1 MQLVSVPSS
10 LGGLRGCRHTGVLT
24 TSVSESSCRTVR
36 RVWCIWLMSL
46 VGHTWRPDF
55 VDLVGR
61 TWSPDFVEKTV
72 ESTVREGFDASVVRW
87 LCVSLGVERQA
98 LHPPSPASSSA
109 STVASSEEEGL
120 HTALFLTTS
129 ASTSATS
136 LCTSEEEGLHTGL
149 PLHNVGMYL
158 GGRGKGLLPHK
169 IGEFLGGG
177 GTGPPP
183 HNVGLYFVGGGTG
196 LLPHNVG
203 ECMQPVLRS
212 KFRSLGALFLP
223 PTAKSVGRSAG
234 CIVSAKHVGGGE
246 SQSPGVSRARQL
258 RGEPPR
264 CECAHVDT
272 SHSHKQLQTRFRQCS
287 LRRDLDQGG
296 RTHRQQDVGE
306 QCTRGFAGHRDAPG
320 RELFS
325 CKLGRRSRG

>member
-1 MQLVSVPSS
+1 M
-10 LGGLRGCRHTGVLT
+10 
-24 TSVSESSCRTVR
+24 
-36 RVWCIWLMSL
+36 
-46 VGHTWRPDF
+46 
-55 VDLVGR
+55 
-61 TWSPDFVEKTV
+61 
-72 ESTVREGFDASVVRW
+72 
-87 LCVSLGVERQA
+87 ERQA

-183 HNVGLYFVGGGTG
+183 HNVGLYFGGGGTG

-203 ECMQPVLRS
+203 EYMQLVLRFALS
-212 KFRSLGALFLP
+212 MSAWRGVPALRMRLCWGTTQAGSLVTATHLEENASGASWGE
-223 PTAKSVGRSAG
+223 AVAVGPRFHSPRRRLLKGLSNQELQVAG
-234 CIVSAKHVGGGE
+234 RCR
-246 SQSPGVSRARQL
+246 QS
-258 RGEPPR
+258 
-264 CECAHVDT
+264 
-272 SHSHKQLQTRFRQCS
+272 
-287 LRRDLDQGG
+287 
-296 RTHRQQDVGE
+296 
-306 QCTRGFAGHRDAPG
+306 
-320 RELFS
+320 
-325 CKLGRRSRG
+325 